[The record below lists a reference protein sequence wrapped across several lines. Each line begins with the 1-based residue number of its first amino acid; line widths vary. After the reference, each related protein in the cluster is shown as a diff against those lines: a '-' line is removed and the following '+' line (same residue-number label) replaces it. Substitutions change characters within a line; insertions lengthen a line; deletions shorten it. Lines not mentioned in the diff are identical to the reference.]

1 MRSFDAAVTRPGRF
15 DGLLFVGTPNLD
27 SRILRLRQK
36 LKDQSSKLS
45 ITIQDE
51 ILMMMRAFLQ
61 KKWNIYRFMTFA
73 ENDGLLNIVVE
84 ASLQGTPITEEFLT
98 EKTENIIRTSTIQGA
113 VREDYLISEG
123 LSRI

>member
-1 MRSFDAAVTRPGRF
+1 
-15 DGLLFVGTPNLD
+15 
-27 SRILRLRQK
+27 
-36 LKDQSSKLS
+36 
-45 ITIQDE
+45 
-51 ILMMMRAFLQ
+51 MMMRAFLQ

-84 ASLQGTPITEEFLT
+84 SSLQGTPITEEFLT
-98 EKTENIIRTSTIQGA
+98 EKTENIVRTSTIQGA